1 MKSENVVPSAAWEV
15 WTPERAA
22 QTLKDQEAFGEFANR
37 AVKLSI
43 VRRYAKDMAAGRWL
57 TNGETIVFNGARCL
71 DGQHRL
77 RACWESGVTMMFL
90 TVRSVDPSA
99 MATLDSGIIR
109 TPGDVLRGSRG
120 QVVGGYYNAVAA
132 AARIVFMYSRH
143 RSIYTSPEKYPTRS
157 DLVEIIDEHPGIVAS
172 VQWMNTSTSRTA
184 ISRSK
189 VISAWHYLC
198 GRRYPV
204 ERDVFFADL
213 VAGVNLE
220 TDSPVRVLRERMLM
234 ERGRGRAG
242 GVLPAAVL
250 SAFVVKAW
258 NAELTGRPIKIL
270 RHRADEAFPILHGDE

>member
-37 AVKLSI
+37 ALKPSI
-43 VRRYAKDMAAGRWL
+43 YRRYGREMAAGRWQV
-57 TNGETIVFNGARCL
+57 NGETIVFNGARLL

-77 RACWESGVTMMFL
+77 KGLWESGVTLMLL
-90 TVRSVDPSA
+90 TVRNVESSA
-99 MATLDSGIIR
+99 MATLDSGILR

-120 QVVGGYYNAVAA
+120 EVVGGYYNAVAA
-132 AARIVFMYSRH
+132 AGRIVFMYVRH
-143 RSIYTSPEKYPTRS
+143 RTIHTSPEKYPTRS
-157 DLVEIIDEHPGIVAS
+157 NLVEIIDEHPGIVAS
-172 VQWMNTSTSRTA
+172 VQWMNTNVSRTA

-220 TDSPVRVLRERMLM
+220 VDSPVRVLRERLLM
-234 ERGRGRAG
+234 EQGRGRAG
-242 GVLPAAVL
+242 GVLPLPTL

-258 NAELTGRPIKIL
+258 NAEITGRPIKIL
-270 RHRADEAFPILHGDE
+270 RHRSDEAFPILHGDE